1 MLREVSHELKRDRN
15 QAPSVAARLPAWAE
29 RLASLLDD
37 AVCVP
42 GTNIRLG
49 LDGILGALLPGAGD
63 ALTALSSVALLAL
76 ALQRRVPTVVL
87 LRMLVNI
94 AIDAML
100 GAIPLL
106 GDLFDV
112 AFKSNRRNLELMRP
126 YADRADRQAKLSDY
140 VVVALALAL
149 VALGLV
155 LPIFVAALVAS
166 WVTSHV

>member
-37 AVCVP
+37 AVRVP
-42 GTNIRLG
+42 GTNIRFG

>member
-29 RLASLLDD
+29 RLANLLDD
-37 AVCVP
+37 AVRVP

>member
-37 AVCVP
+37 AVRVP